1 MIKQTS
7 LVCYLGHQSIHTWSE
22 RNARRLGHT
31 DNEWSKSNFPAVKA
45 EQLFYSYI
53 ILFFSNKYW
62 VFVYFRVGYDLVRV
76 WDRIVQK
83 LDLLHCLLPIMVM
96 SRVNNNA
103 FTALIWFWW
112 PCDRTWEV
120 NCSTGILL
128 SLSDLCFVG
137 LAAFCFLRFLVSIL
151 LLSSTL
157 STFEVTNSL
166 KFCAPWIKLEWK
178 LDSRIRTW
186 KSRMKS

>member
-1 MIKQTS
+1 MIKQNC
-7 LVCYLGHQSIHTWSE
+7 LVCYLGHESIHTWSE
-22 RNARRLGHT
+22 RNSRRLGHA
-31 DNEWSKSNFPAVKA
+31 DNEWSQSHFPAGRA
-45 EQLFYSYI
+45 DQLFYSYI
-53 ILFFSNKYW
+53 IFYFCNKYW
-62 VFVYFRVGYDLVRV
+62 VFVYFRVGYDRV
-76 WDRIVQK
+76 TIWQSKTWFV
-83 LDLLHCLLPIMVM
+83 HCLLPIMVM

-103 FTALIWFWW
+103 FTALIWW

-128 SLSDLCFVG
+128 SLSDLCLVG
-137 LAAFCFLRFLVSIL
+137 AAFCFLRFLSTL
-151 LLSSTL
+151 LPSTL

-186 KSRMKS
+186 KKEAI